1 MKKFKEIR
9 TATFQD
15 MTYEG
20 KWGSRSSFPYLRLS
34 GKWLEDAG
42 FEIYET
48 CQIKV
53 SKNKLVITKI
63 KLPETTNQT
72 DIKIINAKIRRHDTK
87 IMDRP

>member
-1 MKKFKEIR
+1 MKKIKKLR

-15 MTYEG
+15 ITYNG
-20 KWGSRSSFPYLRLS
+20 KWGFKSSFPFLRLS

-53 SKNKLVITKI
+53 SKNRLVVTKI
-63 KLPETTNQT
+63 KLPEN
-72 DIKIINAKIRRHDTK
+72 DIKIINAKNRRHDTK
-87 IMDRP
+87 IMVKP